1 MIPHTKKP
9 VVLKKFR
16 SLARLEAELLREDI
30 LDLLHPIQAVL
41 DLQVNLGPLKMVP
54 NDSPYPKTW
63 GLKKI
68 RFLACLEAELL
79 QEELRHLSRPF
90 VVDFTDLADV
100 GILLPNVFC
109 VRLYQISLE
118 HILKRENRRLCK
130 PPPHEIHC
138 AYV

>member
-1 MIPHTKKP
+1 
-9 VVLKKFR
+9 
-16 SLARLEAELLREDI
+16 
-30 LDLLHPIQAVL
+30 
-41 DLQVNLGPLKMVP
+41 MVP

-100 GILLPNVFC
+100 GILPPNVFC

-118 HILKRENRRLCK
+118 HTLKRQNGRLCN
-130 PPPHEIHC
+130 PPPPCKPHKYTVRSDWSSDMVGRDILHLTTLGLEWNLFSIETKS
-138 AYV
+138 AVQ